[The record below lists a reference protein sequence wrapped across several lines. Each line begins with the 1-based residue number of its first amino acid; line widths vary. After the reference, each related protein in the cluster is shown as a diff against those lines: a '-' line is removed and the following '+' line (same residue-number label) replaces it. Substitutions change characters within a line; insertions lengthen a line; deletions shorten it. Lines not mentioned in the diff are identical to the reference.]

1 MRGYRQDCV
10 VHVDKN
16 GKILFEHV
24 FDIAMDAFGMLSDK
38 EAILLETRK
47 NCITILN
54 LENHEFRR
62 IAFNFF
68 NEQSDQTDILTF
80 ADTKTL
86 CIQENGRYGDNRF
99 KLNYFHYGDDKP
111 FLVYESKEIEWTYEY
126 MTRKANNHSMVCW
139 FKGRHD
145 D

>member
-68 NEQSDQTDILTF
+68 NE
-80 ADTKTL
+80 
-86 CIQENGRYGDNRF
+86 
-99 KLNYFHYGDDKP
+99 
-111 FLVYESKEIEWTYEY
+111 
-126 MTRKANNHSMVCW
+126 
-139 FKGRHD
+139 
-145 D
+145 